1 MGDLAPKIGITNDID
16 DNEITN
22 PSVKTGSES
31 TDCENDVNSNQIEGC
46 AVHQKLVIYTAET
59 LRLGVFAACVVGLLL
74 GFFAGYLVSRRFNTP
89 SQYPGTPFIEQHNHL
104 DR

>member
-1 MGDLAPKIGITNDID
+1 MPKSGIENDID

-22 PSVKTGSES
+22 PSGKVDSES
-31 TDCENDVNSNQIEGC
+31 TGCENDVNSNQIEGC

-59 LRLGVFAACVVGLLL
+59 LRLGVFVACVIGLLL
-74 GFFAGYLVSRRFNTP
+74 GFFAGYIVSRKFNPP